1 MGTNI
6 GGRLEGFRA
15 TDQPNNTIRF
25 MPELFM
31 TSPEEEQKRAAEAK
45 AKEQAKP
52 ERSSAPGDA
61 FSFVGQLVGDAKNLA
76 VDAVSGQH
84 SGDQVLSSINPELAL
99 QYQRGKEVQERIAS
113 GALKSTQLS
122 ETDRKNLD
130 AFNNVRKSIS
140 QVPLYDRDSLTRY
153 VEKGIEQKA
162 RTAPQEAVRA
172 PAHDAVKPTPRDATK
187 LTAHD
192 AKPSIREAAKQTPHD
207 VAKPAARDAA
217 KPASHE
223 AAKPNSHDA
232 VKSALRDTSKPAPE
246 GAKASAT
253 SEGAVK
259 SAIAPAVAK
268 PDASSDS
275 KPVVAR
281 LVDQSAIN
289 STRDGESKS
298 PAISAFERRTG
309 YDGRAQQ
316 ESKAE
321 VKQNPQQSQSSPRL
335 DAQDKVY
342 GSPQDR
348 QLSNLQE
355 KQNTSKSVDIG
366 SPRETKTQNAAQRDG
381 SQRDA
386 LQRDVLQ
393 RGEGVQLRTSFENM
407 RRVLDERN
415 SPGNS
420 LEQKVSDKALKQQS
434 QYAGME
440 VSQNPLGAERR
451 LTLAEIRGRMPE
463 QNVQQIIRISE
474 ERFPSGLRWQ
484 SNLRQP
490 DVSPQL
496 RLPHQSENS
505 TQARVPQ
512 QAESSA
518 QVRVPPQSDAAPQSK
533 FLHTPDVTPQSKT
546 PEGIL
551 PSRVQGE
558 ASGPVRTPPQSD
570 GGPQVKA
577 PFQSDAAG
585 QSRSNTADGKLDSKS
600 GTKSQSSTGRQ
611 TDGVRQPE
619 GVRQPDGKM
628 PASSARLPESAAAA
642 KQTPPGAVRDGQSA
656 SAREQG
662 VSSLEIRTLTFQGR
676 IQDRYITGAEIA
688 LAAIIA
694 AAGARRVR
702 FDEMN
707 PQGSDAN
714 SQIPKVQGIEAYLP
728 NMLKPEQSQQA
739 ISKNA
744 VSGQNLLDSKGHKV
758 SQKYDGDALRDN
770 DSDDVPGTKR
780 YLQIHKY
787 NRNKRL
793 IGPHETFVSI
803 AESTFELH
811 HDARYAWLIAD
822 INLPNIKENYIDGK
836 RIVEVRSRQ
845 LIDIPSDEDVAAFD
859 RLYKEEFK
867 PENLITIVI
876 ETQVDRELLNEHL
889 GVFVEGGEK
898 PAVSAGP
905 GALPV
910 PGAAPSLFSRSTIGG
925 DAAVL
930 PPLALNSAG
939 ILRVARQKLM
949 DIAQQLVASRHKPI
963 SKFKDSLNRDHIKR
977 RL

>member
-1 MGTNI
+1 
-6 GGRLEGFRA
+6 
-15 TDQPNNTIRF
+15 
-25 MPELFM
+25 M

-52 ERSSAPGDA
+52 EKSSAPGDA

-84 SGDQVLSSINPELAL
+84 SGDQVLSSINPQLAL

-187 LTAHD
+187 PTAHD

-223 AAKPNSHDA
+223 AAKPVSHEAAKPNSHDA
-232 VKSALRDTSKPAPE
+232 AKSVLRDTSKLAPE

-253 SEGAVK
+253 SEGNVK

-289 STRDGESKS
+289 SIRDGESKS
-298 PAISAFERRTG
+298 PAVSAFERRTG
-309 YDGRAQQ
+309 YDARVQQ

-342 GSPQDR
+342 DSPQER
-348 QLSNLQE
+348 QLSSLQE
-355 KQNTSKSVDIG
+355 KQNTSNSVDIG
-366 SPRETKTQNAAQRDG
+366 SPGETKTHNAAPRDG

-386 LQRDVLQ
+386 LRREVLQ
-393 RGEGVQLRTSFENM
+393 HGEGVQLRTSFENM

-420 LEQKVSDKALKQQS
+420 LEQKVSDKALKQPS
-434 QYAGME
+434 QYADME

-451 LTLAEIRGRMPE
+451 LTLVEIRGRMPE
-463 QNVQQIIRISE
+463 QQVQQIVRISE

-490 DVSPQL
+490 DVSPQV
-496 RLPHQSENS
+496 RMPHQSENS
-505 TQARVPQ
+505 AQARVPQ
-512 QAESSA
+512 QGESSA
-518 QVRVPPQSDAAPQSK
+518 QVKVPHQSDAVPQAK
-533 FLHTPDVTPQSKT
+533 FLHTSDAPPQSKT
-546 PEGIL
+546 PDGPL
-551 PSRVQGE
+551 PSRVQGD
-558 ASGPVRTPPQSD
+558 AAGPVRTPPQSD
-570 GGPQVKA
+570 GGPQVKT
-577 PFQSDAAG
+577 PFQSDAAA
-585 QSRSNTADGKLDSKS
+585 QSRSNAADGKLDSKS

-611 TDGVRQPE
+611 TDGVRQP
-619 GVRQPDGKM
+619 DGKM

-642 KQTPPGAVRDGQSA
+642 KQTQLGAVRDGQSA

-662 VSSLEIRTLTFQGR
+662 VSSLEIRTLTLQGR

-694 AAGARRVR
+694 AAGAKRVR

-707 PQGSDAN
+707 QRGSDAN

-739 ISKNA
+739 ISKNE

-758 SQKYDGDALRDN
+758 SQKYDGDALRGN

-803 AESTFELH
+803 AESTFELG

-845 LIDIPSDEDVAAFD
+845 LIDIPSAEDVAAFD

-898 PAVSAGP
+898 PTVSAGP